1 MLHVFPFSVSRPV
14 FLFTSTQYSCLWTT
28 KSTAQ
33 STQEAVWQGTR
44 GSFSN
49 IFFLSPPFLC
59 ISTLVSVGRGGVNQ
73 PPTSI
78 SNSLCSP
85 HASRGSDLML
95 PRRKADPYNV
105 SQRDG
110 ASGLM
115 SSLGC
120 FCKHTADCI
129 KEVEGGS
136 AGVWTFVF
144 FWGKLGKKTKTNLP
158 FFKLVWNSF
167 YFNAGWHWFHYKQLL
182 CILSLLKWCSC
193 NFLAKLLISFQHKC
207 SS

>member
-1 MLHVFPFSVSRPV
+1 MFFFFPLVFFFSPPLGL
-14 FLFTSTQYSCLWTT
+14 FLFTSTQYSCLWIT

-49 IFFLSPPFLC
+49 ISSVSSFFLIC
-59 ISTLVSVGRGGVNQ
+59 ISTLVSVGKKGGGGWGGVGWGGVCVGGGGGNQ

-85 HASRGSDLML
+85 HASRGSDLTL
-95 PRRKADPYNV
+95 PRRKKQILYNV

-115 SSLGC
+115 SRLGR
-120 FCKHTADCI
+120 FCTANTQP
-129 KEVEGGS
+129 S
-136 AGVWTFVF
+136 AGDIWWKCWSLSEENLESSTKPIF
-144 FWGKLGKKTKTNLP
+144 FL
-158 FFKLVWNSF
+158 
-167 YFNAGWHWFHYKQLL
+167 
-182 CILSLLKWCSC
+182 LLKLC
-193 NFLAKLLISFQHKC
+193 KR
-207 SS
+207 